1 MKTFNTQTNIGKCK
15 YIINFHDGIKT
26 HADGS
31 IFFDLNILNTKK
43 DFQAR
48 KKQLLNQGYTQTN

>member
-26 HADGS
+26 HQDGS
-31 IFFDLNILNTKK
+31 VFFDINILSTKK
-43 DFQAR
+43 DFLAR
-48 KKQLLNQGYTQTN
+48 QKQLLNQGYTQTN